1 MNNESEN
8 KSEIF
13 YERTDINEF
22 LREHPMVSDLYDATL
37 QVLYTLNKLPLRY
50 KEWDNTL
57 LAYKN
62 KCESL
67 ATYFGVS
74 MPYRHGVRK
83 P

>member
-37 QVLYTLNKLPLRY
+37 QVLYAQGQPQSEALR
-50 KEWDNTL
+50 
-57 LAYKN
+57 
-62 KCESL
+62 
-67 ATYFGVS
+67 VS
-74 MPYRHGVRK
+74 NQA
-83 P
+83 